1 MIDEEKLRESLVCH
15 CTIIKKLINFET
27 GLKLKSLIKFNS

>member
-1 MIDEEKLRESLVCH
+1 MIDEEKLRVCH